1 MTSIDIASEA
11 KQLAEG
17 CFNLILE
24 GGHRCHA
31 LAHAYAVVERE
42 LRWCSSAWRTLTPL
56 FCAHKK
62 SSRQAVLNSNRSDLA
77 NRPAP
82 RLPRTGYT
90 ARAIRGL
97 VRRLEAT

>member
-1 MTSIDIASEA
+1 MTSIVIASEA

-42 LRWCSSAWRTLTPL
+42 LR
-56 FCAHKK
+56 
-62 SSRQAVLNSNRSDLA
+62 
-77 NRPAP
+77 
-82 RLPRTGYT
+82 
-90 ARAIRGL
+90 
-97 VRRLEAT
+97 